1 MYADR
6 VTVYRQ
12 QAVKD
17 DDGADDYTMQA
28 VYQELPCHLTQY
40 GKEMQSGQNPRE
52 FFTKT
57 DLRICL
63 DPEYDILPNDVLV
76 IVHVGQTFT
85 LNAAKAFKYPDHQE
99 ISVRRVAPFTGAWIE
114 IPQNHDSFQGLQRS
128 HPSRVRGLKFY
139 W

>member
-17 DDGADDYTMQA
+17 DDGADDYTMQD

-99 ISVRRVAPFTGAWIE
+99 ISVRREDEA
-114 IPQNHDSFQGLQRS
+114 
-128 HPSRVRGLKFY
+128 
-139 W
+139 

>member
-63 DPEYDILPNDVLV
+63 DPQYEILPNDILT
-76 IVHVGQTFT
+76 IQHEGQTFQ
-85 LNAAKAFKYPDHQE
+85 LNASVSFKYPTHQE
-99 ISVRRVAPFTGAWIE
+99 ISVRREDDA
-114 IPQNHDSFQGLQRS
+114 
-128 HPSRVRGLKFY
+128 
-139 W
+139 

>member
-1 MYADR
+1 MYAAR
-6 VTVYRQ
+6 VPVYRQ

-63 DPEYDILPNDVLV
+63 DPQYEILPNDILT
-76 IVHVGQTFT
+76 IQHEGQTFQ
-85 LNAAKAFKYPDHQE
+85 LNASVSFKYPTHQE
-99 ISVRRVAPFTGAWIE
+99 ISVRREDDA
-114 IPQNHDSFQGLQRS
+114 
-128 HPSRVRGLKFY
+128 
-139 W
+139 

>member
-1 MYADR
+1 MTIPWNRCKRLLHKYMYADY

-28 VYQELPCHLTQY
+28 VYQGLPCHLTQY
-40 GKEMQSGQNPRE
+40 GKELQSGQNPRE
-52 FFTKT
+52 FYLKT

-99 ISVRRVAPFTGAWIE
+99 ISVRREDEA
-114 IPQNHDSFQGLQRS
+114 
-128 HPSRVRGLKFY
+128 
-139 W
+139 

>member
-12 QAVKD
+12 QAAKD
-17 DDGADDYTMQA
+17 DDGADDYTTQA

-40 GKEMQSGQNPRE
+40 GKELQSGQNPRE
-52 FFTKT
+52 FYLKT

-85 LNAAKAFKYPDHQE
+85 LNAAKAFKYPTHQE
-99 ISVRRVAPFTGAWIE
+99 ISVRRKEEA
-114 IPQNHDSFQGLQRS
+114 
-128 HPSRVRGLKFY
+128 
-139 W
+139 